1 MNVFS
6 NKSPQIDCPGNLPD
20 NIITNSRQNANNF
33 DLYPVLFFEQLQKS
47 CLLFFQIVDKTTKY
61 EKKAPPD
68 EERLSIQRCFSFK
81 CRLNALLSF
90 IFAIHLT
97 ALSIFHFRFALVLI
111 ASRSICFHNR
121 VRFLWL
127 WSCLLWSFVGFRRC
141 RGRSFCL
148 AARAGRC
155 RCGCLM
161 CHCAL
166 ISCICLSRSALCCRR
181 CLRCVGRYSSGTV
194 TFDLRCLST
203 VAAIVKK
210 FTTHFFIILIDNQ
223 IRGPAAARS
232 RCLCLHFLIRLQG
245 TILGINRR
253 RRDQSRLSSQK
264 TYGS

>member
-1 MNVFS
+1 M
-6 NKSPQIDCPGNLPD
+6 
-20 NIITNSRQNANNF
+20 
-33 DLYPVLFFEQLQKS
+33 
-47 CLLFFQIVDKTTKY
+47 
-61 EKKAPPD
+61 
-68 EERLSIQRCFSFK
+68 
-81 CRLNALLSF
+81 
-90 IFAIHLT
+90 
-97 ALSIFHFRFALVLI
+97 VLI

-253 RRDQSRLSSQK
+253 RRINLACLLRRHTDLDTLFQNRNSIQCDRQFSIRCAEACLDSQRIFRVVDELEVRSAVADCRILARCNVGRLVAVCVALRTLK
-264 TYGS
+264 PRKYNRVV

>member
-61 EKKAPPD
+61 EKKRRQMKKDSPSSGAFP
-68 EERLSIQRCFSFK
+68 FK

-90 IFAIHLT
+90 IFAIYLT
-97 ALSIFHFRFALVLI
+97 ALSIFHLSFALILI

-127 WSCLLWSFVGFRRC
+127 WSCLLWSFVGCRRC

-148 AARAGRC
+148 AVRAGRC

-161 CHCAL
+161 CRCAL
-166 ISCICLSRSALCCRR
+166 ISCICLSCGALCCRR

-194 TFDLRCLST
+194 TFDLRC
-203 VAAIVKK
+203 
-210 FTTHFFIILIDNQ
+210 HFHDSCYCEKIHDSLLYHSH
-223 IRGPAAARS
+223 R
-232 RCLCLHFLIRLQG
+232 
-245 TILGINRR
+245 
-253 RRDQSRLSSQK
+253 
-264 TYGS
+264 